1 MIEAGKRYKIVKPI
15 SNHHIVGVG
24 DVIEVSN
31 ISWVGVNSYDISLD
45 DNGEPYNSILQLEGP
60 YNQKEYFE
68 MIEQTL
74 VEVE

>member
-1 MIEAGKRYKIVKPI
+1 MIEAGKRYKIVQPV
-15 SNHHIVGVG
+15 SSRHIVGVCDIIEIS
-24 DVIEVSN
+24 DV
-31 ISWVGVNSYDISLD
+31 SWVGVSSYDISLD

-68 MIEQTL
+68 MVEQTL